1 MKRLTLLFIGLLMLT
16 STHAQEIEQS
26 QIDVAN
32 SFVQAVMS
40 HKKGKIIKNLD
51 KKYRKKQIKFLGGN
65 KV

>member
-26 QIDVAN
+26 QIDFAN

-40 HKKGKIIKNLD
+40 HKKGKIIKKLD
-51 KKYRKKQIKFLGGN
+51 KKYRKKQIKFLGSN

>member
-1 MKRLTLLFIGLLMLT
+1 MLT

-26 QIDVAN
+26 QIDFAN

-40 HKKGKIIKNLD
+40 HKKGKIIKKLD